1 MKHSLRFIGLIILSI
16 ILLAACSGKDT
27 AVPQTETAGTNTD
40 SNSSEVQDER
50 ADWPEKV
57 RFAVTG
63 IEGLEELQR
72 QFGPFKELL
81 EDLTDVEFEFFALS
95 DRVISATAMEY
106 GQVDMILAGPS
117 EYAQIKAAAPD
128 AEPLAA
134 LERDQYHTV
143 VIVHEDSD
151 MKEVED
157 LKGKKVAMKDIGST
171 SGHIGPSA
179 MLLEMGLDLDRDVEI
194 MLLGDAR
201 IDAFKNGDVD
211 ALATGVRDFVK
222 MVEEDG
228 EGKYRIL
235 LEGPPL
241 PQDPFVASGKLP
253 ESFRA
258 EFSRILLE
266 HQDEILGAILVSEDN
281 KKYNKAKIVP
291 ITDADYDL
299 MRETYRVLGIEL

>member
-16 ILLAACSGKDT
+16 VFLVACGSKDT
-27 AVPQTETAGTNTD
+27 ATPQTETAGTNTD

-81 EDLTDVEFEFFALS
+81 EDLTEVEFEFFALS

-117 EYAQIKAAAPD
+117 EYAQIKSASPD

-157 LKGKKVAMKDIGST
+157 LKGKKVAMKDVGST

-179 MLLEMGLDLDRDVEI
+179 MLLEEGLDLDRDVEI

-211 ALATGVRDFVK
+211 ALATGVRDFAK

-228 EGKYRIL
+228 EGQYRIL

-241 PQDPFVASGKLP
+241 PQDPFVASGELP
-253 ESFRA
+253 ESFRT
-258 EFSRILLE
+258 EFARILLE
-266 HQDEILGAILVSEDN
+266 HQDEILEAILFSEDN
-281 KKYNKAKIVP
+281 KKYNTAKIVP

>member
-16 ILLAACSGKDT
+16 ILLAACGGKDT
-27 AVPQTETAGTNTD
+27 AVPQTETAGTTTD
-40 SNSSEVQDER
+40 SNSSEGQDER

-81 EDLTDVEFEFFALS
+81 EDLTEVEFEFFALS

-143 VIVHEDSD
+143 VIVHEESD

-171 SGHIGPSA
+171 SGHIGPSS

-241 PQDPFVASGKLP
+241 PQDPFVASGELP